1 MQYDVCTNTEEAKR
15 PSRIDRRDLDRLA
28 SLGQLAPICGGLVI
42 PKAAE
47 CVSQNNG
54 VMGTCSLGV
63 IHPCG
68 LVYMSAMLHSG
79 RKAYGIAAI
88 SQIVKLVYN

>member
-1 MQYDVCTNTEEAKR
+1 MYPMQYDVCTNTEEAKR

-47 CVSQNNG
+47 CHAPLWPKSIWNSGHIANREA
-54 VMGTCSLGV
+54 SLQLNTQDV
-63 IHPCG
+63 
-68 LVYMSAMLHSG
+68 
-79 RKAYGIAAI
+79 
-88 SQIVKLVYN
+88 